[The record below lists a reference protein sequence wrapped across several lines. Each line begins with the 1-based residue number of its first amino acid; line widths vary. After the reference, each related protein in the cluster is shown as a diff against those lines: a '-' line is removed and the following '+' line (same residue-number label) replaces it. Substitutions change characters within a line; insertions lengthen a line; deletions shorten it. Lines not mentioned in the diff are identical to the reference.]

1 MSIFKTVEL
10 PCPTCATRV
19 SLELVHSVNA
29 DRRPDLRQA
38 VLDRSFQREQCPACG
53 LAFRVE
59 PEFTYIDVGRG
70 QFITVWPLSKQ
81 GDWKAIEQQSQAMF
95 DKSFGKGATP
105 EARKIGDKLALRV
118 VFGWEALNEKLIAA
132 EHGVDDR
139 ALELVKVG
147 AMRNADSIPVGPGF
161 ELRLVSVRGDA
172 LNLCWI
178 EHPAAELT
186 HVLGVPR
193 AAVAEILAEPGPWQE
208 LRDEI
213 AAGSYVDYRR
223 ALMPTT

>member
-19 SLELVHSVNA
+19 SFELVHSVNA

-139 ALELVKVG
+139 ALELVKV
-147 AMRNADSIPVGPGF
+147 ARCA
-161 ELRLVSVRGDA
+161 
-172 LNLCWI
+172 
-178 EHPAAELT
+178 
-186 HVLGVPR
+186 
-193 AAVAEILAEPGPWQE
+193 
-208 LRDEI
+208 
-213 AAGSYVDYRR
+213 
-223 ALMPTT
+223 MPTASRSARASSCAWSACAATR